1 MYLDARA
8 PRSRPRRL
16 DRARLSRRRRRRVP
30 ATATDASTST
40 STSIRSAR
48 AAAASS
54 PSYDDDVSPP
64 FVVASAPS
72 SIAIST
78 TTTTT
83 NATGFSIR
91 IHLVVAPDAALSS
104 RVLARARSRTSTS
117 TTTISTRSSTV
128 DGDGDRRRR
137 RLVETSIDRGGD
149 ECGRDNAP
157 RASERAVTMATM
169 ARVRA
174 RVDARARVGA
184 RGGERAVRG
193 RARTRR
199 WEKRGGGGER
209 TRARTTTTRAKR
221 GRGGGGGGGGGQA
234 TLVAE
239 AMYVELDL
247 DVVGLEGEAWK
258 LDQAAEAIRAGEVGI
273 IPTDTKYAFV
283 ADLTNQNAVQKLYD
297 IKNAG
302 LNKPLSILCRG
313 FQDIDAYT
321 TGFPSNPKPGMPLP
335 FKLAKQCLPGPY
347 TLILPA
353 SKELPKVC
361 LMDKSTKDKARQ
373 CKSRKTVGVR
383 IPDCDV
389 TRALLD
395 LLDAPLMCSTV
406 PECDEDPAVIYDTY
420 LPRGLGFLIDI
431 GQRHANA
438 ASTVVDLSDGD
449 ARVLRA
455 GAGEPD
461 LWASMD
467 EDDSVDNDP
476 DAAWGFA

>member
-1 MYLDARA
+1 
-8 PRSRPRRL
+8 
-16 DRARLSRRRRRRVP
+16 
-30 ATATDASTST
+30 
-40 STSIRSAR
+40 
-48 AAAASS
+48 
-54 PSYDDDVSPP
+54 
-64 FVVASAPS
+64 
-72 SIAIST
+72 
-78 TTTTT
+78 
-83 NATGFSIR
+83 
-91 IHLVVAPDAALSS
+91 
-104 RVLARARSRTSTS
+104 
-117 TTTISTRSSTV
+117 
-128 DGDGDRRRR
+128 
-137 RLVETSIDRGGD
+137 
-149 ECGRDNAP
+149 
-157 RASERAVTMATM
+157 MATM